1 MKILVY
7 LERSDV
13 CGGIEIFAER
23 HVEQLRAAGHEV
35 VVANSPF
42 PVPPSPF
49 PISPS
54 PTSTK

>member
-13 CGGIEIFAER
+13 RGGIEIFAER

-42 PVPPSPF
+42 PVPHS
-49 PISPS
+49 S
-54 PTSTK
+54 TSTR